1 MSSFMFNFCFVVSW
15 ILPRLVSH
23 PSIMRL
29 SSPTL
34 PESISLDTLP
44 GWIGI
49 LRGPRCSSL
58 GVRGV
63 TVTRLSFGQLS
74 VRVNCYSWEGGG
86 KGNPEGQSQNLCL
99 KTTQVD
105 HCVDCKNRSSSLCHL
120 CFLDNHDP
128 HPSV

>member
-23 PSIMRL
+23 LSIMRL

-49 LRGPRCSSL
+49 LRGPRCCYLLDSL
-58 GVRGV
+58 VFELIV
-63 TVTRLSFGQLS
+63 TVGKEVEKETP
-74 VRVNCYSWEGGG
+74 
-86 KGNPEGQSQNLCL
+86 KGNHR
-99 KTTQVD
+99 T
-105 HCVDCKNRSSSLCHL
+105 
-120 CFLDNHDP
+120 FA
-128 HPSV
+128 